1 MDTTCLQSSS
11 HKLIDFMASHGYKDY
26 RCSTLCEVKN
36 WIDLALTLDPSLEVN
51 SYEDLFKVGLRQHR
65 QDLKE
70 TRLSMLE
77 RSLAIVRD
85 FDLFGKYP
93 SRMKFDA
100 KKVLEEYCHLPLQF
114 KQIASYHFEN
124 GSRTGRTIETIIREY
139 RSLLRFFSHLYSNG
153 ARSIFEATQ
162 PFVSTYFHDGTK
174 QVRGKSSCAELVL
187 ALKNVADQYEE
198 ESTYL
203 LKLLPSI
210 KVKHKIF
217 VYLTSEEREKRKD
230 IDDSF

>member
-1 MDTTCLQSSS
+1 
-11 HKLIDFMASHGYKDY
+11 MASHGYKDY

-70 TRLSMLE
+70 PRLSMLE

-100 KKVLEEYCHLPLQF
+100 KKVLEEP
-114 KQIASYHFEN
+114 KIRNYHP
-124 GSRTGRTIETIIREY
+124 I
-139 RSLLRFFSHLYSNG
+139 
-153 ARSIFEATQ
+153 
-162 PFVSTYFHDGTK
+162 HD
-174 QVRGKSSCAELVL
+174 
-187 ALKNVADQYEE
+187 
-198 ESTYL
+198 
-203 LKLLPSI
+203 
-210 KVKHKIF
+210 
-217 VYLTSEEREKRKD
+217 
-230 IDDSF
+230 

>member
-1 MDTTCLQSSS
+1 M
-11 HKLIDFMASHGYKDY
+11 
-26 RCSTLCEVKN
+26 
-36 WIDLALTLDPSLEVN
+36 
-51 SYEDLFKVGLRQHR
+51 
-65 QDLKE
+65 
-70 TRLSMLE
+70 
-77 RSLAIVRD
+77 
-85 FDLFGKYP
+85 
-93 SRMKFDA
+93 
-100 KKVLEEYCHLPLQF
+100 
-114 KQIASYHFEN
+114 
-124 GSRTGRTIETIIREY
+124 
-139 RSLLRFFSHLYSNG
+139 YSNG

-217 VYLTSEEREKRKD
+217 VYLTSEEREKILTTLSDPNTMLSYRDRAIGMMLFFWGIRGSD
-230 IDDSF
+230 IISLQMSNIDWKNDKIKFVQSKTGNNIELPLNAAIGNALFDYITSERPQIESDFVFLSSRA

>member
-1 MDTTCLQSSS
+1 
-11 HKLIDFMASHGYKDY
+11 MASHGYKDY

-139 RSLLRFFSHLYSNG
+139 RSLLRFFFTFVFNKRPKFDRQLNLLSVH
-153 ARSIFEATQ
+153 IFMM
-162 PFVSTYFHDGTK
+162 GLNK
-174 QVRGKSSCAELVL
+174 
-187 ALKNVADQYEE
+187 YEE
-198 ESTYL
+198 SRSWEGG
-203 LKLLPSI
+203 
-210 KVKHKIF
+210 
-217 VYLTSEEREKRKD
+217 
-230 IDDSF
+230 